1 LRYSGARK
9 FAKQAFSAR
18 DPASGYNRRMFE
30 KPRPNHRQ
38 YIEVLRRM
46 TPQQRLAKAF
56 ELNALSK
63 QLFKE
68 GLRRRFP
75 DLPEENFH
83 RLYLERLAKC
93 HNRNY

>member
-1 LRYSGARK
+1 MNG
-9 FAKQAFSAR
+9 FAEQANFGGGRAT
-18 DPASGYNRRMFE
+18 GYNRRMFA
-30 KPRPNHRQ
+30 KPRPNRRQ

-56 ELNALSK
+56 ELSELTK
-63 QLFKE
+63 RLFKQ
-68 GLRRRFP
+68 GLRKQFP
-75 DLPEENFH
+75 ELSEEDFH

>member
-1 LRYSGARK
+1 
-9 FAKQAFSAR
+9 
-18 DPASGYNRRMFE
+18 MFE

-46 TPQQRLAKAF
+46 TPGERLAKAF
-56 ELNALSK
+56 ELSELTK
-63 QLFKE
+63 RLFKQ
-68 GLRRRFP
+68 GLRKRFP
-75 DLPEENFH
+75 ELSEEDFH

>member
-1 LRYSGARK
+1 
-9 FAKQAFSAR
+9 
-18 DPASGYNRRMFE
+18 MFE

-38 YIEVLRRM
+38 YLQVLRRM
-46 TPQQRLAKAF
+46 TPDQRLAKAF
-56 ELNALSK
+56 ELSDLSK

-68 GLRRRFP
+68 GLRKQFP
-75 DLPEENFH
+75 ELSDDDFH